1 MYSGEGSY
9 VKGFF
14 VKWLMTLAILWIV
27 LTGIYNVPIL
37 STLLIS
43 IVVTGIGYA
52 ADIFVMPFLGNPLAA
67 AGDFVLS
74 AVIIWVMGFFL
85 FPVTDGLLLISI
97 ISSAVLA
104 LGELAFHRYMA
115 TSVFD
120 QETNSEPWAD
130 NHPYFDYDRNLR
142 AEFGEEFDM
151 DEMRR
156 AHEKREKIK
165 EENEKEK
172 P

>member
-1 MYSGEGSY
+1 MYNGEGSY

-14 VKWLMTLAILWIV
+14 VKWLMTLAVLWIV

-43 IVVTGIGYA
+43 IVVTGIGYV
-52 ADIFVMPFLGNPLAA
+52 ADIFVMPFLGNLLAS
-67 AGDFVLS
+67 AGDFVLN
-74 AVIIWVMGFFL
+74 AGIIWVMGFFL
-85 FPVTDGLLLISI
+85 FPVTDRLLVISI
-97 ISSAVLA
+97 LSSAVLA

-120 QETNSEPWAD
+120 QETNTEPWAD

-151 DEMRR
+151 DEMRDT
-156 AHEKREKIK
+156 HEKRENMKK
-165 EENEKEK
+165 ENEKEN